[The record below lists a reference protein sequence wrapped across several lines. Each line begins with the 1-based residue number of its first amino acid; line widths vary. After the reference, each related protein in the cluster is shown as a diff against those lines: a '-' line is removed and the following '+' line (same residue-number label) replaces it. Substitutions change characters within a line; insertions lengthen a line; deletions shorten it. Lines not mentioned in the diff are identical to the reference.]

1 MRRRRARGPTPDSK
15 RLAVIEEIA
24 DDIYSVQFV
33 LQSLGFRTRSFSPR
47 SSIADLM
54 AFDPELIIVDMM
66 ISGGGGYRVIRQIR
80 RAGNL
85 ARVPILAIAAAA
97 MEGSAEEILAAGG
110 QDVLT
115 KPYNMAELKE
125 KLGRFVPKTK

>member
-1 MRRRRARGPTPDSK
+1 MRRRRQPAPTTMSK
-15 RLAVIEEIA
+15 RLAVIEEMT

-47 SSIADLM
+47 SSIAELV
-54 AFDPELIIVDMM
+54 AFDPDLVIVDMM
-66 ISGGGGYRVIRQIR
+66 ISGRGGYRAIRQIR

-85 ARVPILAIAAAA
+85 AQVPILAIAAAA

-110 QDVLT
+110 QDVVT
-115 KPYNMAELKE
+115 KPYSMTEFKE
-125 KLGRFVPKTK
+125 KLAQLVPEA